1 MQNLS
6 FVDFM
11 LRARTNP
18 VLAQKSAFDMY
29 RFYQRAQQRSR
40 WLNALLYWRYI

>member
-11 LRARTNP
+11 LRARANP
-18 VLAQKSAFDMY
+18 ILAKKSAFQMY
-29 RFYQRAQQRSR
+29 RSYQRAQMRSR
-40 WLNALLYWRYI
+40 WLNVLLYGRYN